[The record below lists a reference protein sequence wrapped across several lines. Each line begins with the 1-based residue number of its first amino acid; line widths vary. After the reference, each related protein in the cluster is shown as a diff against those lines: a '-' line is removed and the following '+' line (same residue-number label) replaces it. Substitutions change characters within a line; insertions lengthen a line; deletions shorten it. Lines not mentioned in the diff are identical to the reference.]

1 LSRRSGTA
9 VVAAADSVTALAA
22 IRSLGR
28 AGLRVLVLNHLAPAV
43 GLRSR
48 FAEHVACPDPR
59 HDEEGFVAAIEDLG
73 RRLDGPVPIFPTSDS
88 YLNSI
93 ARHGERLAGSF
104 LFPFPTGDALERIQR
119 KRYQVERAVELGL
132 PVPRTSDA
140 ATAEFGFPVLVK
152 PSDPVGFVDAFGVKG
167 MQCNSLEEAERAV
180 ERARPFDPLVQ
191 EWIPG
196 GDEQLYFLGAHLSAT
211 GEELGIFTGHKL
223 RQIPPGIGTTR
234 IGESIRLPR
243 VEELGVAYLKGIGC
257 HGLSDVEF
265 KLDPRDG
272 ELKFMEVNPRLGQ
285 WHGLASAAGVDLPV
299 IAYRDLMGE
308 PVPSSRQTES
318 TKRWVMT
325 FLSGSGHERPGLG
338 GSGPVFAKPPYT
350 DAVFAPD
357 DPWPFVVQLGK
368 IAQGLGR
375 RVTRRR

>member
-1 LSRRSGTA
+1 M
-9 VVAAADSVTALAA
+9 AAADSVTALAA

-28 AGLRVLVLNHLAPAV
+28 AGLRVLVLNDSPRAV

-59 HDEEGFVAAIEDLG
+59 NDEAGFIDAMENLASGLPA
-73 RRLDGPVPIFPTSDS
+73 RVPIFPTSDA

-104 LFPFPTGDALERIQR
+104 LFPFPIGDALLRIQQ
-119 KRYQVERAVELGL
+119 KSYQVEQAAQLGI
-132 PVPRTSDA
+132 PIPRTSKT

-180 ERARPFDPLVQ
+180 ERAQPFDPLVQ

-196 GDEQLYFLGAHLSAT
+196 GDEQLYFLGAYLSPKA
-211 GEELGIFTGHKL
+211 EARGIFTGRKI

-234 IGESIRLPR
+234 VGESIRIPR

-285 WHGLASAAGVDLPV
+285 WHGLAAAAGVDLPL

-308 PVPSSRQTES
+308 SVPPSRQIEA
-318 TKRWVMT
+318 TKRWAMT

-338 GSGPVFAKPPYT
+338 GSGPVFAKLPYT
-350 DAVFAPD
+350 DAVFAHD
-357 DPWPFVVQLGK
+357 DPWPFVVQLGM
-368 IAQGLGR
+368 IARGLGR
-375 RVTRRR
+375 RIARSR